1 MFKNFLEIS
10 VAMSFVIIFVFIIS
24 KMFNNKYKMKWRYF
38 VWLFIAIRLLIPIN
52 IKVDKPVIDI
62 VPPDTNVEITVP
74 MFGRNI
80 GNMKDN
86 FNTVNENDVNDNANE
101 NTSEIN
107 QDLNEVSNGNIN
119 EIAWV
124 NSKQIKLINF
134 IQIVWIAGMVISF
147 LFYLINFII
156 FKIKIKGHLEKLD
169 SKLFE
174 QVKDELKIK
183 RNVNLCKCS
192 LINSPVFVGFV
203 TPIILMP
210 YTNYTDE
217 ELKLIYKHELTHFKR
232 MDVWYKLILVI
243 ASVVH
248 WFNPLVYLMRR
259 YASKDIEYT
268 CDDIVTKDLSLE
280 QRKEYSKVILKT
292 MENGGM

>member
-10 VAMSFVIIFVFIIS
+10 LAMSFVITFVFIIS
-24 KMFNNKYKMKWRYF
+24 KMFNDKYKMKWRYF
-38 VWLFIAIRLLIPIN
+38 IWLFIAIRLLIPIN
-52 IKVDKPVIDI
+52 IKVDKPLINI

-74 MFGRNI
+74 MFGKNIRNV
-80 GNMKDN
+80 NDN
-86 FNTVNENDVNDNANE
+86 FDAVNENGVNANE

-107 QDLNEVSNGNIN
+107 QDLDEISNENIN
-119 EIAWV
+119 EMAWIH
-124 NSKQIKLINF
+124 SIQIKLINF

-147 LFYLINFII
+147 LFYLVNFII
-156 FKIKIKGHLEKLD
+156 FKIKIKKHLEMID

-174 QVKDELKIK
+174 QVKNELKIK
-183 RNVNLCKCS
+183 RKVNLYKCS

-203 TPIILMP
+203 SPIILMP

-268 CDDIVTKDLSLE
+268 CDDIVTKNLSLE

>member
-80 GNMKDN
+80 ENMKDN

-107 QDLNEVSNGNIN
+107 QDLNEVSNGNTN

-156 FKIKIKGHLEKLD
+156 FKIKIKEHLEKLD

-174 QVKDELKIK
+174 QIKSELNIK
-183 RNVNLCKCS
+183 RKVNLCKCS
-192 LINSPVFVGFV
+192 LINSPLFVGFV
-203 TPIILMP
+203 SPIILMP

>member
-38 VWLFIAIRLLIPIN
+38 VCLFIAIRLLIPIN

-107 QDLNEVSNGNIN
+107 QDLNEVSNGNTN

-156 FKIKIKGHLEKLD
+156 FKIKIKEHLEKLD

-174 QVKDELKIK
+174 QIKSELNIK
-183 RNVNLCKCS
+183 RKVNLCKCS
-192 LINSPVFVGFV
+192 LINSPLFVGFV
-203 TPIILMP
+203 SPIILMP
-210 YTNYTDE
+210 YTNYADE

-232 MDVWYKLILVI
+232 IDVWYKLILVI

-280 QRKEYSKVILKT
+280 QRKEYSRVILKT